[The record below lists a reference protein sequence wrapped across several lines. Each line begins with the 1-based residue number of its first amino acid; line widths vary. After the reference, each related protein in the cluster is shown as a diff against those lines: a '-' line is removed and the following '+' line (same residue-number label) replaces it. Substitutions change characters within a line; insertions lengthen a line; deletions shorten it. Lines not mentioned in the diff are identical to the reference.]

1 MRVPERIELERD
13 TRTLVLHWADAS
25 PRRIAYRALREAC
38 ACAACRRRRIDG
50 NVSDAAEDIVV
61 TEVRP
66 MGYGIQVV
74 FSDGHDRGIFPWPF
88 LEAAFSGNAAVLR

>member
-13 TRTLVLHWADAS
+13 TRTLVLHWTDVS
-25 PRRIAYRALREAC
+25 PQRIAYRALRDAC

-50 NVSDAAEDIVV
+50 NVGDAAEDIVV

-66 MGYGIQVV
+66 MGYGIQLM
-74 FSDGHDRGIFPWPF
+74 FSDGHDRGIFPWSY
-88 LEAAFSGNAAVLR
+88 LATAFSGKAVIV